1 MYKVSVMQDEEVL
14 EVCCISFCLQLT
26 ILYRTLHD
34 LWRRDLL
41 LYFFYRD
48 KKTNVS
54 PKKAMKKLLSTLLMW
69 IIILPPSENEA
80 GHQLKHWWKTY
91 VTLPLGPQ
99 YLRSIYVVP
108 FPKGSACTSS
118 QLGTDS
124 VFRQWCKYHLPFS
137 WVSIQSV
144 TSSPPVGS
152 RKGGSVYPTRSWD
165 NHPPFLLLF
174 LGSSL
179 KTS

>member
-41 LYFFYRD
+41 LYFFYHD

-69 IIILPPSENEA
+69 IIILPTSENEA

-99 YLRSIYVVP
+99 YLRSIYVVHSPKALLVLAANWEQTLCSGNGVNIIFLSPGSP
-108 FPKGSACTSS
+108 FNQWQVHLLWAPGKEVLCTPRAVE
-118 QLGTDS
+118 T
-124 VFRQWCKYHLPFS
+124 
-137 WVSIQSV
+137 
-144 TSSPPVGS
+144 T
-152 RKGGSVYPTRSWD
+152 T
-165 NHPPFLLLF
+165 LLF
-174 LGSSL
+174 YCCS
-179 KTS
+179 